1 MIEIGGGKPQQVNSE
16 EPPYCRCRCGFEG
29 PWFPLEL
36 EVEAATFTVG
46 GCGCGCPGGTQPA
59 YQVEFFAQF

>member
-1 MIEIGGGKPQQVNSE
+1 MIEIGGGKSQQIDR
-16 EPPYCRCRCGFEG
+16 EPPQCRCRCGFEG

-36 EVEAATFTVG
+36 EVETETYTIG
-46 GCGCGCPGGTQPA
+46 GCGCGCPGGTQPD